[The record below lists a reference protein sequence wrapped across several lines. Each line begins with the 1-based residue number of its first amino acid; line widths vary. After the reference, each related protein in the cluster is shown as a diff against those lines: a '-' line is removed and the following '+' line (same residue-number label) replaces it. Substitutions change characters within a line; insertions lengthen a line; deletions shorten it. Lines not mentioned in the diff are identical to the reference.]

1 MIAAEGSGIKAHGQ
15 SYSLTHSRFM
25 NYDTDI
31 AIVGAG
37 LNGAMM
43 SLALAEAGFTVTLI
57 DPQTL
62 KSKQNPHFDGRSY
75 SLAIASVRLMQALG
89 LWEELAPNAQPILE
103 IKVADGRAYSNPS
116 PYFLHFDHH
125 EIEEGPMG
133 HMVEDRHLRPLLQKS
148 LQSVSQINYRAGLS
162 VSEMTITD
170 THAELRLNT
179 EETLTTRLVIG
190 ADGRQSQTAER
201 AKIKRTGWRYG
212 QTALVCA
219 LSHNIPHQ
227 GVACQYFM
235 PPGPLAILPLTGN
248 RSSIVWTES
257 DANAATIM
265 AMDDTDYM
273 AVLQPRIGDYLG
285 KVELAGA
292 RYSYPL
298 NLTIAQNYVMPRLA
312 LVGDAA
318 HGVHPIAGQGLN
330 LGLRDIAALSEVLS
344 DARLRGE
351 DFSSLAVLLRYQEW
365 RRFDT
370 TALAVATDAV
380 NKLFSN
386 DNSFLRTLRDLGMG
400 AINSLPA
407 LRRSFIREAAGLTGD
422 LPRLMQ

>member
-1 MIAAEGSGIKAHGQ
+1 
-15 SYSLTHSRFM
+15 M

-31 AIVGAG
+31 AIVGGG
-37 LNGAMM
+37 LNGAIM

-133 HMVEDRHLRPLLQKS
+133 HMVEDRHLRPLLQKR

-179 EETLTTRLVIG
+179 EETITTRLVIG

>member
-1 MIAAEGSGIKAHGQ
+1 
-15 SYSLTHSRFM
+15 M

-31 AIVGAG
+31 AIVGGG

-133 HMVEDRHLRPLLQKS
+133 HMVEDRHLRPLLQKR

-162 VSEMTITD
+162 VSEMTITN
-170 THAELRLNT
+170 THAELRLNI
-179 EETLTTRLVIG
+179 EETITTRLVIG

-201 AKIKRTGWRYG
+201 AGIKRTGWRYG

>member
-1 MIAAEGSGIKAHGQ
+1 
-15 SYSLTHSRFM
+15 M

-31 AIVGAG
+31 AIVGGG
-37 LNGAMM
+37 LNGAIM

-133 HMVEDRHLRPLLQKS
+133 HMVEDRHLRPLLQKR

-179 EETLTTRLVIG
+179 EETITTRLVIG

-201 AKIKRTGWRYG
+201 AGIKRTGWRYG

>member
-1 MIAAEGSGIKAHGQ
+1 
-15 SYSLTHSRFM
+15 
-25 NYDTDI
+25 
-31 AIVGAG
+31 
-37 LNGAMM
+37 M

-133 HMVEDRHLRPLLQKS
+133 HMVEDRHLRPLLQKR

-201 AKIKRTGWRYG
+201 AGIKRTGWRYG

>member
-1 MIAAEGSGIKAHGQ
+1 MKGSGIKAHGQ
-15 SYSLTHSRFM
+15 SHSYTHSDPMR
-25 NYDTDI
+25 YDTEI
-31 AIVGAG
+31 AIVGGG
-37 LNGAMM
+37 LNGAVM
-43 SLALAEAGFTVTLI
+43 SLALAQAGFSVTVIDTLNAKA
-57 DPQTL
+57 QQAA
-62 KSKQNPHFDGRSY
+62 KFDGRSY
-75 SLAIASVRLMQALG
+75 SLALASVRLMQALG
-89 LWEELAPNAQPILE
+89 LWEALAPNAQPILE

-133 HMVEDRHLRPLLQKS
+133 HMIEDRHLRLLLQEQIGAEEKITY
-148 LQSVSQINYRAGLS
+148 LGGTSVSDMEISDTKVRLS
-162 VSEMTITD
+162 LDNGDALS
-170 THAELRLNT
+170 A
-179 EETLTTRLVIG
+179 RLVIG
-190 ADGRQSQTAER
+190 ADGRHSQTAQR
-201 AKIKRTGWRYG
+201 AGIKRTGWRYG

-219 LSHNIPHQ
+219 LTHERPHN

-235 PPGPLAILPLTGN
+235 PPGPLAILPLKGN

-257 DANAATIM
+257 DANAATISGLDE
-265 AMDDTDYM
+265 AAYM
-273 AVLQPRIGDYLG
+273 AVLKPRIGAYLG
-285 KVELAGA
+285 EVELVGA

-298 NLTIAQNYVMPRLA
+298 SLTIAQHYVAPRLA

-344 DARLRGE
+344 DAKLRGE
-351 DFSSLAVLLRYQEW
+351 DFASLAVLLRYQEW

-370 TALAVATDAV
+370 TTLAVATDAF

-386 DNSFLRTLRDLGMG
+386 DNPVLRSLRDFGMG
-400 AINSLPA
+400 AISKLPSA
-407 LRRSFIREAAGLTGD
+407 RRSFIREAAGLTGD

>member
-1 MIAAEGSGIKAHGQ
+1 
-15 SYSLTHSRFM
+15 M

-43 SLALAEAGFTVTLI
+43 SLALAEAGFTLTLI
-57 DPQTL
+57 DPQNL
-62 KSKQNPHFDGRSY
+62 KSKRNHHFDGRSY

-89 LWEELAPNAQPILE
+89 LWEELAPNAQPIFE

-133 HMVEDRHLRPLLQKS
+133 HMVEDRHLRPLLQKR

-179 EETLTTRLVIG
+179 EETITTRLVIG

-201 AKIKRTGWRYG
+201 AGIKRTGWRYG

-219 LSHNIPHQ
+219 LNHSIPHQ

-235 PPGPLAILPLTGN
+235 PPGPLAILPLKGN

-257 DANAATIM
+257 DANTATIM
-265 AMDDTDYM
+265 AIDDNDYM

-298 NLTIAQNYVMPRLA
+298 DLTIAQNYVMPRLA

-351 DFSSLAVLLRYQEW
+351 DFSSLVVLLRYQEW

-400 AINSLPA
+400 AINSLPT
-407 LRRSFIREAAGLTGD
+407 LRRSFIREAAGLTGV

>member
-1 MIAAEGSGIKAHGQ
+1 
-15 SYSLTHSRFM
+15 M
-25 NYDTDI
+25 NLDTDI
-31 AIVGAG
+31 AIVGGG

-133 HMVEDRHLRPLLQKS
+133 HMVEDRHLRPLLQKR

-201 AKIKRTGWRYG
+201 AGIKRTGWRYG

>member
-1 MIAAEGSGIKAHGQ
+1 
-15 SYSLTHSRFM
+15 M

-62 KSKQNPHFDGRSY
+62 KSKQNPPFDGRSY

-133 HMVEDRHLRPLLQKS
+133 HMVEDRHLRPLLQKR

-179 EETLTTRLVIG
+179 EETITTRLVIG

-201 AKIKRTGWRYG
+201 AGIKRTGWRYG

-265 AMDDTDYM
+265 AMDNNDYM

-285 KVELAGA
+285 KVELVGA

>member
-1 MIAAEGSGIKAHGQ
+1 
-15 SYSLTHSRFM
+15 M

-31 AIVGAG
+31 AIVGGG
-37 LNGAMM
+37 LNGAIM

-133 HMVEDRHLRPLLQKS
+133 HMVEDRHLRPLLQKR

>member
-1 MIAAEGSGIKAHGQ
+1 
-15 SYSLTHSRFM
+15 M

-133 HMVEDRHLRPLLQKS
+133 HMVEDRHLRPLLQKR

-201 AKIKRTGWRYG
+201 AGIKRTGWRYG